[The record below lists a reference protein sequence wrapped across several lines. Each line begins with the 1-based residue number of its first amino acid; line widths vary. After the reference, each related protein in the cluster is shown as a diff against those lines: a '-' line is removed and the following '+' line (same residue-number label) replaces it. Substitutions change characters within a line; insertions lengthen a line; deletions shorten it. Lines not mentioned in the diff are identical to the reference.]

1 MLPIIKLSRS
11 GQIRGALL
19 TFLPDRSTEAYN
31 LISAMEPDEHYYWQ
45 DVEVCGALFSGGW
58 FSSARRH
65 IPPVTCKSYSGFQFS
80 PDGSRLVFKDETN
93 DMLKPVFIAL
103 PVIKDSP
110 IFPGE
115 PLYPGRLM
123 TKDATPA

>member
-1 MLPIIKLSRS
+1 MRLP
-11 GQIRGALL
+11 L
-19 TFLPDRSTEAYN
+19 TSKGKVTNYLKHRKRRKINYFQVAGF
-31 LISAMEPDEHYYWQ
+31 
-45 DVEVCGALFSGGW
+45 EVPINGW

-80 PDGSRLVFKDETN
+80 PAGSWLVFKDETN

-103 PVIKDSP
+103 PVIKDSHF
-110 IFPGE
+110 FPGE

-123 TKDATPA
+123 TKDAPPA